1 MQDFDQISS
10 MIDTND
16 TEKKAIIE
24 KQSQSMLMKNQ
35 NLEEKLS
42 VMNSV
47 KKEMVELKS
56 QRDKQQTDIKTIYE
70 EKQKLYEEIM
80 SLKE

>member
-1 MQDFDQISS
+1 

-16 TEKKAIIE
+16 TEKQAIVE

-70 EKQKLYEEIM
+70 EK
-80 SLKE
+80 

>member
-1 MQDFDQISS
+1 
-10 MIDTND
+10 
-16 TEKKAIIE
+16 
-24 KQSQSMLMKNQ
+24 MLMKNH

>member
-16 TEKKAIIE
+16 TEKQAIVE

-70 EKQKLYEEIM
+70 EK
-80 SLKE
+80 